1 MLTLKL
7 KWLRPYIDTISAHD
21 AHKFIT
27 TCIFKV
33 RSATVSILSVS
44 ASVALASDDHL
55 FMPDWMGSALKPTD
69 KALYAFRS
77 KSVQCVHAFWDANNC
92 IFRHS
97 KGYMTV
103 GSDLFL
109 SKILMS
115 WVNLFRRDLYYWV
128 YVIFVV
134 PFFFYSAC
142 ANCTIMCGG
151 TLMSYELHDYG
162 SSLSLSAELSIVV
175 NVVRGYNSFNYFQFS
190 TKRNIYSSDWC
201 GIEWN
206 DGVSYVSPAFT
217 SGPKPPNS
225 CVTKLSPAEDE
236 KLPLGFSSCIST
248 DSLST
253 P

>member
-128 YVIFVV
+128 YVIFVF
-134 PFFFYSAC
+134 PFFFTLRAQIAQSDWQESKHKRSHVPSWVTLSKYLKYDQSGCRTLLIQFTKIKLRTAKAKHH
-142 ANCTIMCGG
+142 ANCVPTSKNIW
-151 TLMSYELHDYG
+151 EL
-162 SSLSLSAELSIVV
+162 
-175 NVVRGYNSFNYFQFS
+175 N
-190 TKRNIYSSDWC
+190 
-201 GIEWN
+201 
-206 DGVSYVSPAFT
+206 
-217 SGPKPPNS
+217 
-225 CVTKLSPAEDE
+225 
-236 KLPLGFSSCIST
+236 
-248 DSLST
+248 
-253 P
+253 